1 MTVNATMA
9 LRNRLDEMES
19 ATQTRI
25 EKLSTRV
32 AHLESLLSSGDAS
45 PEKRPR
51 VDDTPA
57 SVYVE
62 QIKAL
67 TQDVLKEKRDKER
80 MVSTL
85 ETLQTSVRNMEDQ
98 YQKLSRQRNAMLNAR
113 RYSAFPPLPAYH
125 VNDDGGV
132 VLHDSDDDEEEEEEE
147 GVGDQLDYEIAMM
160 KRSVGYGKHWQ
171 FSGQFFNV

>member
-1 MTVNATMA
+1 MRRQVCARRSVRPGGSTLYKKSKYSDFHSTVLHGTATVNATVA

-19 ATQTRI
+19 ATQIRI
-25 EKLSTRV
+25 EKLSARV

-57 SVYVE
+57 SVYVK

-80 MVSTL
+80 MVSKL
-85 ETLQTSVRNMEDQ
+85 ETLQTSVRNMKDHT
-98 YQKLSRQRNAMLNAR
+98 KS
-113 RYSAFPPLPAYH
+113 SAGSETPC
-125 VNDDGGV
+125 
-132 VLHDSDDDEEEEEEE
+132 
-147 GVGDQLDYEIAMM
+147 
-160 KRSVGYGKHWQ
+160 
-171 FSGQFFNV
+171 